1 MAHQEITEHMLGLAD
16 RELARNSMR
25 YFKTAKGEYGHGDT
39 FLGIRVPVIRQSAKR
54 FQNASLDTTESLLKS
69 GYHEIRLLALLLLVS
84 RYAKGNADDQDRIF
98 RFYLSN
104 TRYINNWD
112 LVDSSAPYIIGAYL
126 DDRDKSILY
135 ELAGS
140 ESLWERRIAVMAT
153 FYFIRN
159 HRYDDALREYQ
170 RSQALVP
177 GEPLFGLAVTFARMG
192 RTDDARTILQ
202 HIEARAETRF
212 VPLIVPAI
220 VHAALG
226 ETDRAVAL
234 LEEAYAMREPDFLR
248 APRYPEL
255 DDVTSDPRI
264 RRLLEKI
271 GLE

>member
-1 MAHQEITEHMLGLAD
+1 MLGLAD

-159 HRYDDALREYQ
+159 HRYDDALR
-170 RSQALVP
+170 
-177 GEPLFGLAVTFARMG
+177 
-192 RTDDARTILQ
+192 I
-202 HIEARAETRF
+202 AE
-212 VPLIVPAI
+212 
-220 VHAALG
+220 
-226 ETDRAVAL
+226 
-234 LEEAYAMREPDFLR
+234 
-248 APRYPEL
+248 
-255 DDVTSDPRI
+255 
-264 RRLLEKI
+264 RLLEDREDLIHKAVGWMLREVGKRDLAAETAFLKAHYRIMPRTMLRYAIEKFNEADRQKFLKGKI
-271 GLE
+271 